1 MSTSGA
7 PMLADYYLGK
17 NILITGAG
25 GFIGGHLTAYLA
37 GLGAAVDATVHTA
50 AGDDKML
57 TGAKIRRLRLDVSDL
72 GAIKDLLSERRYDLI
87 FHLAARPA
95 GDRGQEQMTEQARV
109 TLGGTVNLATAVLAA
124 ISSKQSAPLVVHLGS
139 SEEYGAANTPFFEN
153 QALAPVSPYSAAKA
167 SASQFLLMARTSFGL
182 PVIVA
187 RPSVVFGPGQK
198 SGMVIPY
205 LFDCYSRKK
214 AAEISPGEQ
223 TRDFLYIDDCVDGLA
238 RLGSRAEL
246 AGECFNLGCGEE
258 VKLKDVAEEIARL
271 CGYEGD
277 LGLGSRP
284 YRCPEVMRHRQSVA
298 KALDKLD
305 WRAVVDLKE
314 GLQRTHQWWQ
324 SRRPSESA

>member
-1 MSTSGA
+1 MVA
-7 PMLADYYLGK
+7 PVLADYYRGK
-17 NILITGAG
+17 NVLITGAG
-25 GFIGGHLTAYLA
+25 GFIGGHLSTYLA
-37 GLGAAVDATVHTA
+37 GLGAIVDAAVHSGGGDRQKIDA
-50 AGDDKML
+50 AE
-57 TGAKIRRLRLDVSDL
+57 IRRLNLDVSDL
-72 GAIKDLLSERRYDLI
+72 SAIKELLGERRYDII
-87 FHLAARPA
+87 FNLAARPA
-95 GDRGQEQMTEQARV
+95 GDRSQEQMTEQVRV
-109 TLGGTVNLATAVLAA
+109 TLGGTVNLATAVLTGAN
-124 ISSKQSAPLVVHLGS
+124 IQSAPLLVHLGS

-167 SASQFLLMARTSFGL
+167 SASQFLLMAKTSFGL
-182 PVIVA
+182 PAIVA

-238 RLGSRAEL
+238 RLGSRADL

-271 CGYEGD
+271 CDYQGD

-284 YRCPEVMRHRQSVA
+284 YRCPEVMRHRESVA

-305 WRAVVDLKE
+305 WRAVVDLKD
-314 GLQRTHQWWQ
+314 GLQRTHQWWL
-324 SRRPSESA
+324 SRPTSESK